1 MTTDDLHED
10 PITPARF
17 DARVTFLLARL
28 DEDEAAARTVLLD
41 REFLPFESV
50 TQTADHGARHGPL
63 RVLREVAAK
72 RAVVQEC
79 RDGLQAQWEGSHVGR
94 CDVAEP
100 LIAALASVFAEHPDF
115 NPEWLAAVEG
125 RPERPDNVVQL
136 PRHG

>member
-10 PITPARF
+10 RITPVRC
-17 DARVTFLLARL
+17 DALVAFLLARL

-50 TQTADHGARHGPL
+50 VQTADHFARHGPL

-72 RAVVQEC
+72 RAVVQKC
-79 RDGLQAQWEGSHVGR
+79 RDGLQAQPGGFHVGR
-94 CDVAEP
+94 LDVAEA

-115 NPEWLAAVEG
+115 NPEWLAAVEW
-125 RPERPDNVVQL
+125 RPGPPDNVVQF
-136 PRHG
+136 PRHS